1 MKVSGKILPGS
12 VRVSVMA
19 EGQRPRK
26 TKRKREKATPVNA
39 EIQAAVEKERHAQS
53 IARAKRNIEDIAQ
66 CNQWDWF
73 TTFTVAPDCRELAKY
88 NGDTAGLCIKCLRS
102 IKNKYKATDMK
113 WLLVPEPPEASESKE
128 ENPLHVHGLL
138 ANVPPQAVHE
148 WKIGEKGCPHSAKAI
163 VMNGRKAAEIPAY
176 SRKYGYNLL
185 ESITDLR
192 KLLRYLLKSLDRAQE
207 YRQKGQH
214 LYYASRNVGRPQKL
228 KAVPCTQAMQDKI
241 EALAVDSY
249 RHKQKDGKVVYGK
262 TYVLPDTADTDIL
275 LSAIFQDI
283 EE

>member
-73 TTFTVAPDCRELAKY
+73 ATFTVAPDCRELAKY

-148 WKIGEKGCPHSAKAI
+148 YSERQCIKI
-163 VMNGRKAAEIPAY
+163 
-176 SRKYGYNLL
+176 
-185 ESITDLR
+185 
-192 KLLRYLLKSLDRAQE
+192 KS
-207 YRQKGQH
+207 Y
-214 LYYASRNVGRPQKL
+214 P
-228 KAVPCTQAMQDKI
+228 T
-241 EALAVDSY
+241 
-249 RHKQKDGKVVYGK
+249 
-262 TYVLPDTADTDIL
+262 
-275 LSAIFQDI
+275 
-283 EE
+283 